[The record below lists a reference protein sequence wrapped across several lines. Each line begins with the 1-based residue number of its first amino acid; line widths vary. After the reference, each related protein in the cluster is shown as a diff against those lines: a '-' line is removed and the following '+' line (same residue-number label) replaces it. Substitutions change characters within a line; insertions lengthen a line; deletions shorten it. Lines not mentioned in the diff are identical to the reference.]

1 MALLNGGVK
10 QAPGGARPNNGRK
23 SKFAILYREG
33 LPVTK
38 VAEAE
43 ASFAFLVSVR
53 NNESAPLNVRV
64 DCAKEILNRVIGKA
78 VEMQPQSKDDEL
90 YKAYSVRVRSVIFD
104 EDQPTET
111 SGTQTNQSGRGAVH
125 IVGNSKADH

>member
-1 MALLNGGVK
+1 
-10 QAPGGARPNNGRK
+10 
-23 SKFAILYREG
+23 LYREG